1 MTFPFESRGTIELPA
16 NKINFGLIRFTDC
29 ISRITQMAFF
39 HLRTLVI
46 SLHETYY
53 LYYFPD
59 FVDKIQFLSIAMFFI
74 SYVISQMA
82 ACDVR

>member
-1 MTFPFESRGTIELPA
+1 
-16 NKINFGLIRFTDC
+16 
-29 ISRITQMAFF
+29 MAFF